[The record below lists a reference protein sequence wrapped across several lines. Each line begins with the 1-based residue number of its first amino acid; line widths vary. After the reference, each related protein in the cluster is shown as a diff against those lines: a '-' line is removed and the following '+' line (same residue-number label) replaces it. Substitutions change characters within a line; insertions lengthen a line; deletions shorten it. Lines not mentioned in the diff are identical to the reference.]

1 MKKVLIV
8 SGHPDLNDSVANKQ
22 ILETLHEKLP
32 NAEII
37 KLDSLY
43 PDYKIDSKKEQER
56 VKKSDIIVFQFP
68 LFWFAAPAALTRWIE
83 KTFEHGFSH
92 DSKGGKLQ
100 GKTLLISV
108 IAGAPEE
115 YLKKMVYLDVL

>member
-8 SGHPDLNDSVANKQ
+8 SCHPDLNDSVANKQ

-68 LFWFAAPAALTRWIE
+68 FFWFAAPAALTRWIE
-83 KTFEHGFSH
+83 KTFEHRFSH